1 MSRFK
6 LFLGLAVLI
15 CATCAP
21 VFADSVQVQYSLTG
35 TFSSSVGSAPLSGP
49 NGAYSMNFTLPQM
62 PTPDYFDTGAGDF
75 AIANVP
81 ITYSFQCDGCSSA
94 TNFTGFAEDVDFAT
108 SGLGGMLAIELVTGG
123 HDYFWEFSG
132 AQLFTGSVDA
142 PTLIGCGPYNLV
154 DSGVFELDSNEFVDV
169 GSVTLTAE
177 EVATPEPSTLV
188 MFLTAA
194 LMLGLLAIVR
204 THRA

>member
-1 MSRFK
+1 MGHSKTF
-6 LFLGLAVLI
+6 FGLAVLI
-15 CATCAP
+15 CASGAP
-21 VFADSVQVQYSLTG
+21 VFADSVQVQYTLTG

-94 TNFTGFAEDVDFAT
+94 TNFTGLVEDVDFAA
-108 SGLGGMLAIELVTGG
+108 SSVGGMLAIELVTGG
-123 HDYFWEFSG
+123 HDYFWQLSG

-142 PTLIGCGPYNLV
+142 PTLIGCGPCDLV
-154 DSGVFELDSNEFVDV
+154 NGGEFELDSNDFVDV
-169 GSVTLTAE
+169 GSATLTAQ
-177 EVATPEPSTLV
+177 EVATPEPSTLALL
-188 MFLTAA
+188 LTAA
-194 LMLGLLAIVR
+194 GTFGLLALVKWQ
-204 THRA
+204 RA